1 MEDRVRPF
9 QTDSTEIELMDTQPA
24 KSTAYEKVAE
34 LLRLEA
40 SAIERSASLLNAVDI
55 ETVIGLLKGCSGKVI
70 VLGVGKSGVIAQKI
84 AQTLTSTGTAAVFV
98 HPSDALHGS
107 LGIVCE
113 ADVVITISNSGE
125 TDEIVA
131 LLPALKKRNVPLI
144 AIVGKTD
151 STLGRSSNIALDA
164 SVDREAC
171 PLDLAPTASTTVA
184 LAIGDAIA
192 MTLMEA
198 KGLTAEDFA
207 ANHPAGR
214 LGKRLTITVSD
225 LMHKSPNVTPNVD
238 WLSVVKEL
246 SKHALGALNVV
257 DDNGVLLGIITEGDL
272 RRAIEK
278 TDPVKFSFLS
288 ASDMMT
294 CGPIT
299 VRPDTLAYEALQIME
314 NRPSQIAVLPV
325 IDEDGKAVGLLRL
338 HDIVRSGL

>member
-1 MEDRVRPF
+1 
-9 QTDSTEIELMDTQPA
+9 
-24 KSTAYEKVAE
+24 
-34 LLRLEA
+34 
-40 SAIERSASLLNAVDI
+40 
-55 ETVIGLLKGCSGKVI
+55 
-70 VLGVGKSGVIAQKI
+70 

-207 ANHPAGR
+207 ANHPAGQ
-214 LGKRLTITVSD
+214 LGKRLTLKVED
-225 LMHKSPNVTPNVD
+225 LMHQSPDIIPD
-238 WLSVVKEL
+238 AGWLEVVKKI
-246 SKHALGALNVV
+246 SKHALGAVNIV
-257 DDNGVLLGIITEGDL
+257 DANRMLLGVVTDGDL
-272 RRAIEK
+272 RRTIE
-278 TDPVKFSFLS
+278 L
-288 ASDMMT
+288 
-294 CGPIT
+294 
-299 VRPDTLAYEALQIME
+299 
-314 NRPSQIAVLPV
+314 
-325 IDEDGKAVGLLRL
+325 
-338 HDIVRSGL
+338 

>member
-9 QTDSTEIELMDTQPA
+9 QTDPTEIELMDTQPA

-40 SAIERSASLLNAVDI
+40 SAIERSASLLNAEDI

-214 LGKRLTITVSD
+214 LGKRLTITVND
-225 LMHKSPNVTPNVD
+225 LMHNSPNVTPSVD

-246 SKHALGALNVV
+246 SKYALGALNVV
-257 DDNGVLLGIITEGDL
+257 DDNSVLLGIITEGDL
-272 RRAIEK
+272 RRTIEK
-278 TDPVKFSFLS
+278 TDPTKFSFLS

-294 CGPIT
+294 RGPIT
-299 VRPDTLAYEALQIME
+299 VRPYTLAYEALQIME

-325 IDEDGKAVGLLRL
+325 IDGDGKAVGLLRL